1 MTHFS
6 TIILGAG
13 PGGAHAARVLAQAGQ
28 SVALVEA
35 AHWGGTCLNCGCIP
49 TKMLLGGTA
58 PLAHVH
64 AHKRLRTLT
73 GDISVDYTALQNKTW
88 RFVKGSSQGL
98 AKSLGALGVT
108 LIQGQGICTAPGQ
121 VEVRDAEGASTMYT
135 ADHCILAGGSSPAAF
150 PGLCPDH
157 DAVLDSTDMLH
168 LTEVP
173 ESLLIIGAGAIGLE
187 LGDFFAA
194 LGSKITIVEAAAHIL
209 PTEDE
214 DIAAEMHKIL
224 TKGGRV
230 CRAGTKAAALTSRD
244 GQAVLTLED
253 GSELQASKA
262 LVAVGR
268 KPNTEGLHCQN
279 MGCNLNRRGFIEVN
293 ACLEAAPHVYAVGDI
308 NGLTLLAHAAEHQA
322 DYVARRILGQSQEA
336 YASGPVPSCVYGST
350 EVMRVGATAKELS
363 QHGAQVS
370 VSRAPLSL
378 NAIAQSH
385 GDSSGFVK
393 AVWKGDELMGIAAIG
408 HGVSHLVTAAQ
419 LLLHGQYTGER
430 AHSFMFAH
438 PTLDEALAT
447 ALRAPKEVLVNS

>member
-13 PGGAHAARVLAQAGQ
+13 PGGAHAARLLAQGGQ

-35 AHWGGTCLNCGCIP
+35 AQWGGTCLNCGCIP

-73 GDISVDYTALQNKTW
+73 GDISVDYSALQNRTW
-88 RFVKGSSQGL
+88 RFVKGSSQAL
-98 AKSLGALGVT
+98 SKSLGALGIT
-108 LIQGQGICTAPGQ
+108 LIQGKGTCTAPGR
-121 VEVRDAEGASTMYT
+121 VEVQDAEGTSSLYT
-135 ADHCILAGGSSPAAF
+135 ADHCIFAGGSSPAAF
-150 PGLCPDH
+150 PGLKPDH
-157 DAVLDSTDMLH
+157 EAVLDSTDLLH
-168 LTEVP
+168 LPEVP

-194 LGSKITIVEAAAHIL
+194 LGSKITIVEAAPHIL
-209 PTEDE
+209 PTEDA

-224 TKGGRV
+224 TKAGRV
-230 CRAGTKAAALTSRD
+230 CLPATKAAALMSCD
-244 GQAVLTLED
+244 GKAVLTLED
-253 GSELQASKA
+253 GSQLQASKA

-268 KPNTEGLHCQN
+268 RPNTEGLNCQS
-279 MGCNLNRRGFIEVN
+279 MGCSLNRRGFIEVN
-293 ACLEAAPHVYAVGDI
+293 ACLEAANTVYAVGDI

-322 DYVARRILGQSQEA
+322 GYVARRILGQTKEP
-336 YASGPVPSCVYGST
+336 YASGPIPSCVYGST
-350 EVMRVGATAKELS
+350 EVMRVGVTAKELS
-363 QHGAQVS
+363 QSGEVH

-393 AVWKGDELMGIAAIG
+393 AVWKGDELMGVAAIG

-430 AHSFMFAH
+430 AYSFMFAH

-447 ALRAPKEVLVNS
+447 ALHAPKEVFVNP